1 MKRRNLVVVRAGR
14 TSLHGRWLERPYAER
29 NYDLLV
35 SYYDE
40 EAFNAFEAEDGAV
53 AVLVGGGKWDGLHR
67 TLTGL
72 DIEAYDYF
80 WLPDDDIAAT
90 AADVNAIFDL
100 CRANGL
106 AIAQPAL
113 TRDSYFS
120 HFIFSQC
127 PGFRLRYTNYIEIMA
142 PCLNREILLRALP
155 LFRDTMSGFGLDYIW
170 CRWPESG
177 AFRVAI
183 LDTVAVHHTRPVGQV
198 LKAAMAA
205 SGRPAPAVEEQRLR
219 ERFALDG
226 RTVPLSF
233 AGILDSGEPV
243 TGRLGMG
250 MRMCLI
256 WWKDR
261 HAFRDRRE
269 ALRGIAKVARRQIVK
284 PLELSTLEARRPQD
298 M

>member
-14 TSLHGRWLERPYAER
+14 TSLHARWLELPYAER

-40 EAFNAFEAEDGAV
+40 DAFNAFETGDGVA
-53 AVLVGGGKWDGLHR
+53 AVLVPGGKWDGLYR
-67 TLTGL
+67 TLTGF
-72 DIEAYDYF
+72 DIGSYDYF
-80 WLPDDDIAAT
+80 WLPDDDISAT

-100 CRANGL
+100 CRGNGL

-120 HFIFSQC
+120 HFIFSRC

-142 PCLNREILLRALP
+142 PCLRREVLLRALP

-183 LDTVAVHHTRPVGQV
+183 LDAVAVHHTRPVGKV
-198 LKAAMAA
+198 LRATMAA
-205 SGRPAPAVEEQRLR
+205 SGRPEATVEEQRLK
-219 ERFALDG
+219 ERFALEG
-226 RTVPLSF
+226 RTVPISF
-233 AGILDSGEPV
+233 AGILDNGEPV
-243 TGRLGMG
+243 TGRIRMG
-250 MRMCLI
+250 IRMCLI

-261 HAFRDRRE
+261 HAFRDTRE
-269 ALRGIAKVARRQIVK
+269 ALRGIAKIARRQIVK
-284 PLELSTLEARRPQD
+284 PLELSMLETYR
-298 M
+298 